1 MRERFMKRLAI
12 VFPGIGYTAE
22 KPLLHYSRR
31 IAERFGYETEI
42 VPYSGFPKKVKGDN
56 RGAIWI

>member
-31 IAERFGYETEI
+31 IAE
-42 VPYSGFPKKVKGDN
+42 
-56 RGAIWI
+56 

>member
-31 IAERFGYETEI
+31 IAERFGYETGI
-42 VPYSGFPKKVKGDN
+42 VPYSGFPKKVKGDKEKC
-56 RGAIWI
+56 